1 MDIATNGM
9 PPVTV
14 TPHMSNGPPE
24 IEPDQR
30 PVADVAKIKSDPT
43 PEIPLPIPSHLSQ
56 TGLIGAAALK
66 QVDAAPKLD
75 SYGVSAA
82 ERSLKPYG
90 IAMLPEKPDQKPS

>member
-1 MDIATNGM
+1 MDITTNAT
-9 PPVTV
+9 PPMTV
-14 TPHMSNGPPE
+14 TPQTPNGPPE

-43 PEIPLPIPSHLSQ
+43 PEIPLPIPSHLGQ

-75 SYGVSAA
+75 SYGASAA

-90 IAMLPEKPDQKPS
+90 IAMLPEKPDPKS